1 MNNTITIT
9 LTENQA
15 GELYFALQGSI
26 IRSNQT
32 IESVY
37 KKGKRKYAATIKRLE
52 HDRDVIKSIQN
63 LIPEFSLQ

>member
-1 MNNTITIT
+1 MNPVTLT

-15 GELYFALQGSI
+15 GELYFALSRSI
-26 IRSNQT
+26 ISCNKM

-37 KKGKRKYAATIKRLE
+37 NKGKRKYAATIKCLE

-63 LIPEFSLQ
+63 LIPESCIKL